1 MTNGPPCSPGK
12 CPPVSDPV
20 TRADG
25 KWVGRSVQRR
35 EDKRLLLGD
44 GTFVADVTLPNMVH
58 ASFARSQLPHARI
71 KSVDLTAARA
81 VPGFVAAYGGLDLSD
96 ILPPI
101 GGMQVVTP
109 QGWFD
114 SITHRIDIPAQ
125 AHLPHDKLRYV
136 GEAYAVV
143 VATDAYRAEDAAALV
158 AADFEALAPVP
169 HVEAAVAPGAALVH
183 DGLNDNVA
191 AALRV
196 KKGDGAA
203 ALQSAPHRLKRRFVH
218 HRYAAMP
225 LECRG
230 VVADYDSRT
239 QSLTV
244 WTSSQVVHWVRREIS
259 YALGMPEERIRVIA
273 PDVGGGF
280 GVKGH
285 VYPEDVLVAFLAR
298 ELRRPV
304 KWIED
309 RREHILNSAHSRDYV
324 MDVEVG
330 FDDDGRILAV
340 SNSFLVDSGAY
351 SPVGAGIVGN
361 SLAHMLGPYDIANY
375 ESDARLAVTNRA
387 PNAPYRGAG
396 RPEVAFAMERIVD
409 LVAGALHRE
418 PAEIRFRNM
427 IPADR
432 MPYAVGLTYRDGVP
446 IVYDSGDY
454 PKSLERALDALGGV
468 EAFRIRQK
476 LALADGRYIGLGMGC
491 YVEGTGVGPFEGA
504 TVRVDPT
511 GMISVATGAC
521 PQGQGHETVFAQ
533 VAADTWGVP
542 MENVVVT
549 LADTASVPMG
559 YGTIASRSAVT
570 ASAAINEAS
579 EKVKEKVRLIAA
591 HLLEAP
597 VGDLEFRDGGVGV
610 TGVPDMI
617 VSLADI
623 ARAARPGWGHNR
635 PDGVEAGLDASAYYE
650 PPTVTWTYAS
660 NAAIVELDPDTGRVE
675 IERYVEVHDAGV
687 LINPGIADGQV
698 RGGLVQGIGGGLMEE
713 IIYDDNG
720 QILTASLA
728 DYLVPT
734 ALDVPPITVL
744 HQETPSPTNA
754 LGVKGLG
761 EGGAIAPPVVIAN
774 AVCDALKAFGA
785 EFNSTPVRA
794 EDVLRILATAKKE
807 S

>member
-1 MTNGPPCSPGK
+1 M
-12 CPPVSDPV
+12 
-20 TRADG
+20 
-25 KWVGRSVQRR
+25 
-35 EDKRLLLGD
+35 
-44 GTFVADVTLPNMVH
+44 
-58 ASFARSQLPHARI
+58 
-71 KSVDLTAARA
+71 
-81 VPGFVAAYGGLDLSD
+81 
-96 ILPPI
+96 
-101 GGMQVVTP
+101 
-109 QGWFD
+109 
-114 SITHRIDIPAQ
+114 
-125 AHLPHDKLRYV
+125 
-136 GEAYAVV
+136 
-143 VATDAYRAEDAAALV
+143 
-158 AADFEALAPVP
+158 
-169 HVEAAVAPGAALVH
+169 
-183 DGLNDNVA
+183 
-191 AALRV
+191 
-196 KKGDGAA
+196 
-203 ALQSAPHRLKRRFVH
+203 
-218 HRYAAMP
+218 
-225 LECRG
+225 
-230 VVADYDSRT
+230 VADYDSRT

-259 YALGMPEERIRVIA
+259 HALGMPEERIRVIA

-285 VYPEDVLVAFLAR
+285 VYTEDVLTAFLAR

-324 MDVEVG
+324 MDVEIG

-340 SNSFLVDSGAY
+340 TNSFLVDSGAY

-361 SLAHMLGPYDIANY
+361 SLAHMLGPYDIPNY

-409 LVAGALHRE
+409 LVSGVLGKE
-418 PAEIRFRNM
+418 PADIRFRNM

-432 MPYAVGLTYRDGVP
+432 MPYEVGLIYRDGVP

-454 PKSLERALDALGGV
+454 PKSLARALDALGGV
-468 EAFRIRQK
+468 EAFRARQK
-476 LALADGRYIGLGMGC
+476 QALADGRYLGLGLGC

-504 TVRVDPT
+504 TVRIDPT
-511 GMISVATGAC
+511 GTISVATGAC

-533 VAADTWGVP
+533 VAADSWGVD
-542 MENVVVT
+542 MEQVIVT

-591 HLLEAP
+591 HLLEASE
-597 VGDLEFRDGGVGV
+597 GDLEFRDGGVGV

-623 ARAARPGWGHNR
+623 AKAARPGWGHNR

-660 NAAIVELDPDTGRVE
+660 NAAIVEIDPETGWIE

-698 RGGLVQGIGGGLMEE
+698 KGGLVQGIGGGMMEE
-713 IIYDDNG
+713 IIYNENG

-728 DYLVPT
+728 DYLIPT
-734 ALDVPPITVL
+734 ALDAPPITVL

-761 EGGAIAPPVVIAN
+761 EGGAIAPPAVIAN
-774 AVCDALKAFGA
+774 AVSDALKPFGA
-785 EFNSTPVRA
+785 EFNATP
-794 EDVLRILATAKKE
+794 LRPQDILRVFATVKKE
-807 S
+807 K

>member
-1 MTNGPPCSPGK
+1 MNDSPYRFIGK
-12 CPPVSDPV
+12 
-20 TRADG
+20 
-25 KWVGRSVQRR
+25 SVPRR
-35 EDKRLLLGD
+35 EDKRLLQGN
-44 GTFVADVTLPNMVH
+44 GTYIADLELPNMVH
-58 ASFARSQLPHARI
+58 AAFNRSQLPHARI
-71 KSVDLTAARA
+71 VSVDLAAARSTS
-81 VPGFVAAYGGLDLSD
+81 GVAIALSGIDLREE
-96 ILPPI
+96 LPQI
-101 GGMQVVTP
+101 GGMQVTIP
-109 QGWFD
+109 QGWRGRLD
-114 SITHRIDIPAQ
+114 HRIEIPTQSLLADD
-125 AHLPHDKLRYV
+125 HVRYV
-136 GEAYAVV
+136 GEAYAMV
-143 VATDAYRAEDAAALV
+143 VATDRYEAEDAAELVTAEFDPLPVITNVDAAL
-158 AADFEALAPVP
+158 AADAIVIHDQLGTNLAAEIHFKKGRGAEALAD
-169 HVEAAVAPGAALVH
+169 AL
-183 DGLNDNVA
+183 
-191 AALRV
+191 
-196 KKGDGAA
+196 
-203 ALQSAPHRLKRRFVH
+203 HRLKRRLSH

-225 LECRG
+225 IECRG

-259 YALGMPEERIRVIA
+259 HALGMPEERIRVIA

-285 VYPEDVLVAFLAR
+285 VYTEDVLTAFLAR

-324 MDVEVG
+324 MDVEIG

-340 SNSFLVDSGAY
+340 TNSFLVDSGAY

-361 SLAHMLGPYDIANY
+361 SLAHMLGPYDIPNY

-409 LVAGALHRE
+409 LVSGALGKE
-418 PAEIRFRNM
+418 PADIRFRNM

-432 MPYAVGLTYRDGVP
+432 MPYEVGLIYRDGVP

-468 EAFRIRQK
+468 EAFRARQK
-476 LALADGRYIGLGMGC
+476 QALADGRYLGLGLGC

-504 TVRVDPT
+504 TVRIAPT
-511 GMISVATGAC
+511 GTISVATGAC
-521 PQGQGHETVFAQ
+521 SQGQGHETVFAQ
-533 VAADTWGVP
+533 VAADSWGVD
-542 MENVVVT
+542 MEQVIVT

-591 HLLEAP
+591 HLLEASE
-597 VGDLEFRDGGVGV
+597 GDLEFRDGGVGV

-623 ARAARPGWGHNR
+623 AKAARPGWGHNR

-660 NAAIVELDPDTGRVE
+660 NAAIVEIDPETGWIE
-675 IERYVEVHDAGV
+675 IKRYVEVHDAGV
-687 LINPGIADGQV
+687 LNNPGIAAGQLK
-698 RGGLVQGIGGGLMEE
+698 GGLVQGIGGGMMEE
-713 IIYDDNG
+713 IIYDENG

-728 DYLVPT
+728 DYLIPT
-734 ALDVPPITVL
+734 ALDAPPITVL

-761 EGGAIAPPVVIAN
+761 EGGAIAPPAVIAN
-774 AVCDALKAFGA
+774 AVSDALKPFGA
-785 EFNSTPVRA
+785 EFNATP
-794 EDVLRILATAKKE
+794 LRPQDILRVFATVKKE
-807 S
+807 K

>member
-1 MTNGPPCSPGK
+1 MGDPG
-12 CPPVSDPV
+12 
-20 TRADG
+20 AG
-25 KWVGRSVQRR
+25 WIGRSVQRR
-35 EDKRLLLGD
+35 EDMRLLLGD
-44 GTFVADVTLPNMVH
+44 GTFVADIVRPNMVH
-58 ASFARSQLPHARI
+58 ACFARSQLPHAKI
-71 KSVDLTAARA
+71 KSVDLSTARA
-81 VPGFVAAYGGLDLSD
+81 APGVVAAFSGPDLQD
-96 ILPPI
+96 ILPTI
-101 GGMQVVTP
+101 RGMQVVTP

-114 SITHRIDIPAQ
+114 SVDHRIDIPPQ

-143 VATDAYRAEDAAALV
+143 VADDPYLAEDAAALV
-158 AADFEALAPVP
+158 DAAFEDLPPVP
-169 HVEAAVAPGAALVH
+169 HVAAAVAPGAALIH
-183 DGLNDNVA
+183 DGLDGNIA
-191 AALRV
+191 AELHV
-196 KKGDGAA
+196 KKGAGAA
-203 ALQSAPHRLKRRFVH
+203 ALASAPHRLKRRFVH

-225 LECRG
+225 IECRG

-259 YALGMPEERIRVIA
+259 HALGMPEERIRVIA

-285 VYPEDVLVAFLAR
+285 VYTEDVLTAFLAR

-324 MDVEVG
+324 MDVEIG

-340 SNSFLVDSGAY
+340 TNSFLVDSGAY

-361 SLAHMLGPYDIANY
+361 SLAHMLGPYDIPNY
-375 ESDARLAVTNRA
+375 ESDARLVVTNRA

-409 LVAGALHRE
+409 LVSGALGKE
-418 PAEIRFRNM
+418 PADIRFRNM

-432 MPYAVGLTYRDGVP
+432 MPYEVGLIYRDGVP

-468 EAFRIRQK
+468 EAFRARQK
-476 LALADGRYIGLGMGC
+476 QALADGRYLGLGLGC

-504 TVRVDPT
+504 TVRIDPT
-511 GMISVATGAC
+511 GTISVATGAC

-533 VAADTWGVP
+533 VAADSWGVD
-542 MENVVVT
+542 MEQVIVT

-591 HLLEAP
+591 HLLEASE
-597 VGDLEFRDGGVGV
+597 GDLEFRDGGVGV

-623 ARAARPGWGHNR
+623 AKAARPGWGHNR

-660 NAAIVELDPDTGRVE
+660 NAAIVEIDPETGLIE

-698 RGGLVQGIGGGLMEE
+698 KGGLVQGIGGGMMEE
-713 IIYDDNG
+713 IIYDENG

-728 DYLVPT
+728 DYLIPT
-734 ALDVPPITVL
+734 ALDAPPITVL

-761 EGGAIAPPVVIAN
+761 EGGAIAPPAVIAN
-774 AVCDALKAFGA
+774 AVSDALKPFGA
-785 EFNSTPVRA
+785 EFNATP
-794 EDVLRILATAKKE
+794 LRPQDILRVFATVKKE
-807 S
+807 K